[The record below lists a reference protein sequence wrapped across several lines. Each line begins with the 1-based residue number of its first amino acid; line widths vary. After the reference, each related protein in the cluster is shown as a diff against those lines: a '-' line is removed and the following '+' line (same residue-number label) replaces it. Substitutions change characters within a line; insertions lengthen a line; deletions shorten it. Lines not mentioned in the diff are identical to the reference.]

1 MPNPDPANP
10 APALD
15 PAIDAIR
22 EVRSQISKSVDHD
35 LEKLV
40 RRYRI
45 LQEQHSDR
53 ILCKPT
59 KTTTVQKI

>member
-1 MPNPDPANP
+1 MPKPDSAIDV
-10 APALD
+10 ALD
-15 PAIDAIR
+15 PAIDEIR

-45 LQEQHSDR
+45 LQEQHADR
-53 ILCKPT
+53 ILCKPL
-59 KTTTVQKI
+59 KTTVQEM